1 MASTHLQIPRLFY
14 CSLDVNRPLPEHP
27 RLILLNMWS
36 SAGGA
41 VGKALESFRRWKLPV
56 GSGWLRVGLDA

>member
-14 CSLDVNRPLPEHP
+14 CSLDVNHPLPEHP

-41 VGKALESFRRWKLPV
+41 VGKGF
-56 GSGWLRVGLDA
+56 GIF